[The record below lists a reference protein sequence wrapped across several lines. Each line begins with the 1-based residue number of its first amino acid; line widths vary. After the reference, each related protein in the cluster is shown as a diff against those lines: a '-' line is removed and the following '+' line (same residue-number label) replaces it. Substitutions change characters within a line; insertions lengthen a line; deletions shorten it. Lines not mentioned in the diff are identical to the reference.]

1 MVSNQYS
8 VISDLAGRETGF
20 VREAGELGHGLGVF
34 QPERGARR
42 KDTCVQWP
50 RDRKWGPT
58 PTINPEGKMN
68 TQSPFWSRSYTVIRQ
83 RVRLNLYFGETKVS
97 RVRFL
102 SIFCDQYS
110 LCDFGAR

>member
-1 MVSNQYS
+1 
-8 VISDLAGRETGF
+8 
-20 VREAGELGHGLGVF
+20 
-34 QPERGARR
+34 
-42 KDTCVQWP
+42 
-50 RDRKWGPT
+50 
-58 PTINPEGKMN
+58 MN